1 MRALPIMLLC
11 GAAAAVRP
19 GRPLEYAAGQFTCAA
34 FHQNIRSDIRTE
46 SRGRT
51 RIETAGRRALI
62 LLQAVE
68 RADGLAAEAWFD
80 SLEVWRGTGR
90 GADRPDTDGLLGGR
104 CRGLLRPDGTWR
116 AEDTPFIPDEVAE
129 LADLS
134 NPVADLLPR
143 LPPVR
148 LLPGQ
153 RWSDSAGYDVRR
165 LGDSTHSGV
174 LLERYRVTRE
184 RRSSETRTMADSVPF
199 EVSER
204 ERQHGTF
211 VWHPLL
217 GVLSYDRAITVET
230 SIPSAGPIR
239 DAIRSRLEQRVTLTR
254 LPSDSAT
261 CR

>member
-1 MRALPIMLLC
+1 MIGPA
-11 GAAAAVRP
+11 
-19 GRPLEYAAGQFTCAA
+19 RPLEYSAGQFTCAA
-34 FHQNIRSDIRTE
+34 FHQNIRSDIRTQ

-51 RIETAGRRALI
+51 RAETAGRRARI
-62 LLQAVE
+62 LLQAVK
-68 RADGLAAEAWFD
+68 RADGLAVEAWFD
-80 SLEVWRGTGR
+80 SLEVWRRSGEA
-90 GADRPDTDGLLGGR
+90 ADRPDTDGLLGGR
-104 CRGLLRPDGTWR
+104 YRGILRPDGTWR

-129 LADLS
+129 IVDLS

-148 LLPGQ
+148 LRPGQ
-153 RWSDSAGYDVRR
+153 LWSDSAGYDVRR

-174 LLERYRVTRE
+174 LLERYRVTLE
-184 RRSSETRTMADSVPF
+184 RRTSETRTMADSVPF

-204 ERQHGTF
+204 EHQSGTF

-217 GVLSYDRAITVET
+217 GVLFYDRAITVET
-230 SIPSAGPIR
+230 SIPSDGPIR

-254 LPSDSAT
+254 LSPDSAA